1 MHIMYMLGKRALS
14 HNAAT
19 TSAITSF
26 YEHNSVNVQR
36 MEEREAERERERAH
50 FGHGMMRKY
59 LLGKHPRMN
68 VVKHTLSHRSSVRED
83 QKPR

>member
-26 YEHNSVNVQR
+26 YEHISVNVQR
-36 MEEREAERERERAH
+36 MEERETEREREH
-50 FGHGMMRKY
+50 ILDMEWCENIY
-59 LLGKHPRMN
+59 
-68 VVKHTLSHRSSVRED
+68 
-83 QKPR
+83 